1 MRITDKINFRQ
12 PKYMLPAIVYIPLI
26 ATGYFVFDMFNTEVA
41 ETQDKNLQT
50 TEFLNPNLPG
60 AQIKNGDGIGGKYEN
75 MAKSY
80 GRIADYSAVDN
91 IERDNE
97 EEKEAY
103 ESKYTEEDLAELV
116 RQAEEKD
123 DTAEVADAKAREAEA
138 LEALNKALA
147 EARLRGQSAVAP
159 VAQDTTQAEQPKE
172 QIEVK
177 GQIAEDSKAVKA
189 LDEED
194 KAQEVVK
201 KVKVTSDYFNT
212 LTQNEHEPK
221 LIKAIIDEDVKAT
234 DGSRVRLRLLDD
246 IEIGETVVKKGSYLY
261 ATMSGFGSQRVKG
274 SINSILVDDELIKV
288 SLSLYDTD
296 GLEGLYVPGSQFRE
310 TTKDVA
316 DDEAT
321 VIMVDSNIQREELL
335 ISEKA
340 FAYKMKYEALKR
352 QGKRSDLTSCQVG
365 KKLAAEEVSQNTGDS
380 SRQIL
385 RYIHLT
391 ELVAELLELADEKKL
406 PFNTAVEV
414 SYLRSE

>member
-1 MRITDKINFRQ
+1 
-12 PKYMLPAIVYIPLI
+12 MLPAIVYIPLL
-26 ATGYFVFDMFNTEVA
+26 ATGYFVFDMFDTEVA
-41 ETQDKNLQT
+41 KKQDKNLQT
-50 TEFLNPNLPG
+50 TEFLNPNLPS
-60 AQIKNGDGIGGKYEN
+60 AKIRKGDGIGGKYEN

-97 EEKEAY
+97 EEKETY

-123 DTAEVADAKAREAEA
+123 DAAEVADAKAREAEA

-147 EARLRGQSAVAP
+147 EARLRGQAAVAP
-159 VAQDTTQAEQPKE
+159 MVQDTTQAEPPKE
-172 QIEVK
+172 PIEVK
-177 GQIAEDSKAVKA
+177 GQIAEDSKA

-246 IEIGETVVKKGSYLY
+246 IEIGETMVKKGSYLY

-316 DDEAT
+316 SGAMQSNMNIDQSGALAAVKSNKGMPMISIAETNDRNMPGCEWRVIAKDKNKYIVNIVNIGKSDAT
-321 VIMVDSNIQREELL
+321 VSMSAAKGNIKSVSEVLTGLKSATKIVLKPNDVQLL
-335 ISEKA
+335 
-340 FAYKMKYEALKR
+340 
-352 QGKRSDLTSCQVG
+352 
-365 KKLAAEEVSQNTGDS
+365 EVS
-380 SRQIL
+380 
-385 RYIHLT
+385 
-391 ELVAELLELADEKKL
+391 LE
-406 PFNTAVEV
+406 
-414 SYLRSE
+414 

>member
-1 MRITDKINFRQ
+1 MYRPQ
-12 PKYMLPAIVYIPLI
+12 LPVQLPKGAVHVHADTGKAWIDHDTCISCGICHKSCPYHAIVYIP
-26 ATGYFVFDMFNTEVA
+26 VPCE
-41 ETQDKNLQT
+41 
-50 TEFLNPNLPG
+50 
-60 AQIKNGDGIGGKYEN
+60 
-75 MAKSY
+75 
-80 GRIADYSAVDN
+80 
-91 IERDNE
+91 
-97 EEKEAY
+97 

-123 DTAEVADAKAREAEA
+123 DAAEVADAKAREAEA

-147 EARLRGQSAVAP
+147 EARLRGQAAVAP
-159 VAQDTTQAEQPKE
+159 VAQDTTQAGPPKE

-316 DDEAT
+316 SGA
-321 VIMVDSNIQREELL
+321 MQSNMNIDQSGANNSFSQWGMQAVTNAYQKTSNA
-335 ISEKA
+335 ISKAIKKNKVKLKYGTFVYLVNGKEKR
-340 FAYKMKYEALKR
+340 K
-352 QGKRSDLTSCQVG
+352 
-365 KKLAAEEVSQNTGDS
+365 
-380 SRQIL
+380 
-385 RYIHLT
+385 
-391 ELVAELLELADEKKL
+391 
-406 PFNTAVEV
+406 
-414 SYLRSE
+414 

>member
-1 MRITDKINFRQ
+1 M
-12 PKYMLPAIVYIPLI
+12 I

-103 ESKYTEEDLAELV
+103 ESKYTEEDLCGTRPSGRREG
-116 RQAEEKD
+116 RCSRSGRCQG
-123 DTAEVADAKAREAEA
+123 ARSGSTQKHST
-138 LEALNKALA
+138 KALA
-147 EARLRGQSAVAP
+147 EARLRGQAAVAP
-159 VAQDTTQAEQPKE
+159 VAQDTTQAGPPKE

-246 IEIGETVVKKGSYLY
+246 IGW
-261 ATMSGFGSQRVKG
+261 
-274 SINSILVDDELIKV
+274 
-288 SLSLYDTD
+288 
-296 GLEGLYVPGSQFRE
+296 
-310 TTKDVA
+310 
-316 DDEAT
+316 
-321 VIMVDSNIQREELL
+321 
-335 ISEKA
+335 
-340 FAYKMKYEALKR
+340 
-352 QGKRSDLTSCQVG
+352 
-365 KKLAAEEVSQNTGDS
+365 
-380 SRQIL
+380 
-385 RYIHLT
+385 
-391 ELVAELLELADEKKL
+391 
-406 PFNTAVEV
+406 
-414 SYLRSE
+414 

>member
-1 MRITDKINFRQ
+1 
-12 PKYMLPAIVYIPLI
+12 MLPAIVYIPLL

-50 TEFLNPNLPG
+50 TEFLNPNLPS
-60 AQIKNGDGIGGKYEN
+60 AKIRKGDGIGGKYEN

-91 IERDNE
+91 IERDNQ

-103 ESKYTEEDLAELV
+103 ESRYSEEDLAAIA
-116 RQAEEKD
+116 RQAAEVD
-123 DTAEVADAKAREAEA
+123 DAAEVADAKEREAEA

-147 EARLRGQSAVAP
+147 EARLKAQAATAP
-159 VAQDTTQAEQPKE
+159 VEKDTVKNEPPKE
-172 QIEVK
+172 AVEAK
-177 GQIAEDSKAVKA
+177 GTIAEDSKAVKA

-201 KVKVTSDYFNT
+201 KVKVTSDYFNP

-316 DDEAT
+316 SGAMQNNMNIDQTGANSSLSQWGLQAVT
-321 VIMVDSNIQREELL
+321 NAYQKTSNA
-335 ISEKA
+335 ISKA
-340 FAYKMKYEALKR
+340 IKKNKVKLKYGTFVYLVN
-352 QGKRSDLTSCQVG
+352 GK
-365 KKLAAEEVSQNTGDS
+365 
-380 SRQIL
+380 
-385 RYIHLT
+385 
-391 ELVAELLELADEKKL
+391 EKKK
-406 PFNTAVEV
+406 
-414 SYLRSE
+414 

>member
-12 PKYMLPAIVYIPLI
+12 PKYMLPAIVYIPLL

-50 TEFLNPNLPG
+50 TEFLNPNLPS
-60 AQIKNGDGIGGKYEN
+60 AKIRKGDGIGGKYEN

-91 IERDNE
+91 IERDNQ

-103 ESKYTEEDLAELV
+103 ESRYSEEDLAAIA
-116 RQAEEKD
+116 RQAAEVD
-123 DTAEVADAKAREAEA
+123 DATEVADAKEREAEA

-147 EARLRGQSAVAP
+147 EARLKAQAATAP
-159 VAQDTTQAEQPKE
+159 VEKDTVKNEPPKE
-172 QIEVK
+172 AVEVK
-177 GQIAEDSKAVKA
+177 GTIAEDSKAVKA

-246 IEIGETVVKKGSYLY
+246 IEIGETMVKKGSYLY
-261 ATMSGFGSQRVKG
+261 ATMSGFSSQRATGKIESV
-274 SINSILVDDELIKV
+274 LVDDELIKI
-288 SLSLYDTD
+288 SLSIYDLD
-296 GLEGLYVPGSQFRE
+296 GIEGLYIPESQFRE
-310 TTKDVA
+310 TAKDVVGS
-316 DDEAT
+316 AT
-321 VIMVDSNIQREELL
+321 EQNMQFNNTGTGSMAQWVAQ
-335 ISEKA
+335 A
-340 FAYKMKYEALKR
+340 
-352 QGKRSDLTSCQVG
+352 T
-365 KKLAAEEVSQNTGDS
+365 QNTYQKASQAIGKA
-380 SRQIL
+380 I
-385 RYIHLT
+385 
-391 ELVAELLELADEKKL
+391 KKKSVRL
-406 PFNTAVEV
+406 KYGTHV
-414 SYLRSE
+414 YLINGKPKSKKDK